1 MPGDTNGQPDTFVK
15 ERQTGAIERV
25 SIAVDGTQGDGDSS
39 LASSI
44 SGGGV
49 GTFIA
54 FGSTASNLV
63 PGDTINA
70 ASDIFVLDRSGGT
83 AGQVTE
89 DSSVT
94 PAGTLTTHGSFAFSD
109 VELTDSHTATVTNVS
124 VSVSGGAST
133 DFIVPGGLGTFS
145 PTIAENTGDAD
156 PFGQL
161 SWSFTIDNARWPCS
175 TAASACSRPIRSRST
190 TAMAE

>member
-1 MPGDTNGQPDTFVK
+1 MAPNSRYFVTFASNATNLVPGDTNGQPDTFVK
-15 ERQTGAIERV
+15 DLQTGTIERV
-25 SIAVDGTQGDGDSS
+25 SVAVDGTQGNGDSS

-54 FGSTASNLV
+54 FGSAASNLV
-63 PGDTINA
+63 PGDNNS
-70 ASDIFVLDRSGGT
+70 ASDVFVLDRSGGT

-109 VELTDSHTATVTNVS
+109 IELADSHTAAVTS
-124 VSVSGGAST
+124 VSVLLSGGAST
-133 DFIVPGGLGTFS
+133 DFIVPGGLGTFT
-145 PTIAENTGDAD
+145 PTIVEND
-156 PFGQL
+156 
-161 SWSFTIDNARWPCS
+161 
-175 TAASACSRPIRSRST
+175 
-190 TAMAE
+190 MAQQGP